1 MKKSFL
7 TIVGL
12 LMIATAVSAQK
23 RAVSVQEAAVSAQ
36 DIELPKPQTSGGIP
50 LMDALSKRQSTRSF
64 SEEMIDEQMLSNLLW
79 AAWGY
84 NRENKRTAPSGMDKQ
99 EIDLYVV
106 LKSGTYLYD
115 AKANRL
121 VLVIKEDMR
130 KSVSATQ
137 EFAQNAP
144 LHIVFVADTKKADG
158 VMTTA
163 YISQNIYLFCA
174 SEGLGTVARGWFNAE
189 EVHKDLKLKE
199 NQKVILVQ
207 PVGRVK

>member
-1 MKKSFL
+1 
-7 TIVGL
+7 
-12 LMIATAVSAQK
+12 MIATTISAQK
-23 RAVSVQEAAVSAQ
+23 ALSQPQVAAVSAQ
-36 DIELPKPQTSGGIP
+36 DIVLPKPKTTGGMP

-64 SEEMIDEQMLSNLLW
+64 SEDMLDNQTLANLLW

-84 NRENKRTAPSGMDKQ
+84 NREDKRTAPSGMNKQ

-106 LKSGTYLYD
+106 MKSGMYLYD
-115 AKANRL
+115 AKANKL
-121 VLVIKEDMR
+121 VFVTDRDLL

-144 LHIVFVADTKKADG
+144 LHIVFVADTEKADG
-158 VMTTA
+158 IMTTA

-189 EVHKDLKLKE
+189 EVHKDLNLKE

-207 PVGRVK
+207 PVGKVK

>member
-1 MKKSFL
+1 
-7 TIVGL
+7 
-12 LMIATAVSAQK
+12 MIATTI
-23 RAVSVQEAAVSAQ
+23 SAQ
-36 DIELPKPQTSGGIP
+36 DIVLPKPQISGGMP
-50 LMDALSKRQSTRSF
+50 LMEALSKRQSTRSF
-64 SEEMIDEQMLSNLLW
+64 ADEMIDNQMLANLLW

-106 LKSGTYLYD
+106 MQSGMYLYD
-115 AKANRL
+115 AKANTL
-121 VLVIKEDMR
+121 VFITDKDLR

-137 EFAQNAP
+137 EFAQKAP

-189 EVHKDLKLKE
+189 EVHKDLNLKE

-207 PVGRVK
+207 PIGKMK